1 MNSLQAHR
9 LHPKIYIA
17 MRKYWKKIAIVCLLI
32 AVAIG
37 YLAFQKAKQ
46 FLRAEAPDAMVQVDI
61 PDDVTKVGDAILET
75 FKEEMVLSGDDS
87 LAIEKV
93 EPTSGP
99 PGTEVTVYGT
109 GFGKEQ
115 GNSAVAINLTEAVP
129 KLEVLEWSDKKVV
142 FTVPEHATSGDLTVT
157 RWDFIRMEMIPK
169 GYFRQ
174 VSKNP
179 RPSNGIHFEV
189 TGQEK
194 RIELGKAIF
203 FGWTQQNEEVSS
215 LVHIPKEKIG
225 LDPQK
230 FVKYGF
236 LPRNDEGNIVDEGE
250 AERFSMPSSV
260 VGVRLKKGTDGMMR
274 VGYAC
279 AYCHT
284 GRDPAT
290 GKIVPGIP
298 SSTLQFGKL
307 IAMATN
313 ITDTEREQANQWPAG
328 TSDLSFK
335 YFPDDVVNP
344 TAIMLAR
351 GIHGLR
357 FWSTGGMAMPEYQRH
372 SNAWKMQG
380 SPYMAPLKV
389 SIALTCYLSS
399 LKPIK
404 NPNVDEEVVGRGHR
418 IFNQAGCATCHPEAQ
433 GLYTNQ
439 RVIPFDAIGSNG
451 HPTSRMLDTGGI
463 RVTPLLSI
471 YATAPYL
478 HDNSV
483 KTLEDLVD
491 PARLVEGS
499 SIYQEPHTQHP
510 PHPWVI
516 EDPDSRR
523 DLVEFLK
530 SI

>member
-1 MNSLQAHR
+1 
-9 LHPKIYIA
+9 
-17 MRKYWKKIAIVCLLI
+17 MRKHWKK
-32 AVAIG
+32 VAI
-37 YLAFQKAKQ
+37 AFLIFLGVAGFQAFREAKA
-46 FLRAEAPDAMVQVDI
+46 FLRAEAPEAMVQVEI
-61 PDDVTKVGDAILET
+61 PDDITRVGDAILEA
-75 FKEEMVLSGDDS
+75 FRKEMVLSGDDS
-87 LAIEKV
+87 LAIEKI
-93 EPTSGP
+93 EPACGA
-99 PGTEVTVYGT
+99 PGSEVTVHGT
-109 GFGKEQ
+109 GFGDDQ
-115 GNSAVAINLTEAVP
+115 GGSAVAINMTEAVP
-129 KLEVLEWSDKKVV
+129 KLEVLEWSDKKIRL
-142 FTVPEHATSGDLTVT
+142 TVPENATSGDLTVT
-157 RWDFIRMEMIPK
+157 RWDFIRMEMMPN

-174 VSKNP
+174 VCKNP
-179 RPSNGIHFEV
+179 RASNGIPFEV
-189 TGQEK
+189 TGQEE
-194 RIELGKAIF
+194 RIALGKAIF

-215 LVHIPKEKIG
+215 LVHIPKEKIS
-225 LDPQK
+225 LDPKK

-236 LPRNDEGNIVDEGE
+236 LPRNDEGNVVDEGE
-250 AERFSMPSSV
+250 ADRFSMPSSV
-260 VGVRLKKGTDGMMR
+260 VGVRVKKGVDGNLR
-274 VGYAC
+274 VGYSC

-290 GKIVPGIP
+290 GKITPGLP
-298 SSTLQFGKL
+298 SVNLQFGKL

-313 ITDTEREQANQWPAG
+313 ITENERNQASQWPAG
-328 TSDLSFK
+328 TSDLTFK
-335 YFPDDVVNP
+335 YFPDDIVNP

-380 SPYMAPLKV
+380 SPYMAPLKI

-399 LKPIK
+399 LKPVR
-404 NPNVDEEVVGRGHR
+404 NPNVDQEMVSRGRR
-418 IFNQAGCATCHPEAQ
+418 IFNKAGCAMCHPPAH

-451 HPTSRMLDTGGI
+451 PPTARMVDSGGI

-471 YATAPYL
+471 YATGPYL

-483 KTLEDLVD
+483 ASLEDLVD

-499 SIYQEPHTQHP
+499 PSYRKPHTKHP

-516 EDPDSRR
+516 ADPESRR

-530 SI
+530 SL